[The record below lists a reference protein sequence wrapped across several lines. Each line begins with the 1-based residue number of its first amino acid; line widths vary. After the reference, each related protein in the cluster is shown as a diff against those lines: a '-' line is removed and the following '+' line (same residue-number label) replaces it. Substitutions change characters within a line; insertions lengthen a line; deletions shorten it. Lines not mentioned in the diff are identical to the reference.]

1 MRDSSLSAAIQAVV
15 AAEVGH
21 LELAFDYLT
30 ETAFIDLRD
39 LAFNTRDGVHLAAL
53 SGVWHAIVG
62 GFGGMRDHGETLAF
76 APRLPVAADPPALRA
91 AVPGPPLRVEVRADH
106 ATYELLDGDPL
117 EIIHHGEPITVEPGG
132 PLKCPVPPA
141 PQLPTPHAPHGREP
155 AFAHGEGHP
164 LPQAPHGGVAAR
176 LARPV

>member
-1 MRDSSLSAAIQAVV
+1 M
-15 AAEVGH
+15 
-21 LELAFDYLT
+21 
-30 ETAFIDLRD
+30 
-39 LAFNTRDGVHLAAL
+39 HLAAL

-76 APRLPVAADPPALRA
+76 APRLPSRLTRLRF
-91 AVPGPPLRVEVRADH
+91 GLLYRGRSLRVEVRAGQ

-117 EIIHHGEPITVEPGG
+117 EILHHGEPITVEPGG

-141 PQLPTPHAPHGREP
+141 PQRPTPHQPHGREP

-164 LPQAPHGGVAAR
+164 LPQAPHGGW
-176 LARPV
+176 LPG